1 MKPLFASITV
11 NLTLSLAAVTAVT
24 FLSAGF
30 AIYWGVAYTL
40 EQTAREELAGKLSI
54 VQHFVDDA
62 VQVGNIETLR
72 HHIDDALIGHGELM
86 VWLLNDKNDV
96 IYGGPGLPI
105 EQMRDRD
112 YVVRLAAGRTTAVA
126 YTPLA
131 NTGSLQLRTAVVALD
146 LAPRAKLLRAL
157 LYLMLA
163 AGSLAMLLTLALSR
177 LATRHGLRPIGHL
190 STQAASIAPSSLALR
205 LNIRGI
211 ARELEELAQA
221 FNGVLDRLE
230 SAYRQI
236 EAFNADVAHELR
248 TPLAT
253 LISGTQ
259 LALLADRPLM
269 HLRATLESN
278 LEELESLKSLVND
291 MMFLAHSDHDAVVED
306 MVDTNL
312 RSEIQKVFEFYDALL
327 DDSGLKAFIEGQ
339 AAAHCSPALIRR
351 AISNLLSNAIKFTAA
366 GESIKLSLTANDSIV
381 EIAVANPGS
390 PIPTKTRERMF
401 DRFYQADPARVRSG
415 DSHGLGLAIVSAI
428 AKMHGGRA
436 FCESADGMTRVGIRI
451 PQ

>member
-1 MKPLFASITV
+1 MKPLFFSIAAR
-11 NLTLSLAAVTAVT
+11 LALSLAVVTAVT
-24 FLSAGF
+24 FLSAGIV
-30 AIYWGVAYTL
+30 IYWGVAYTL
-40 EQTAREELAGKLSI
+40 EQTAREELVGKLSI
-54 VQHFVDDA
+54 VQHFVDEA
-62 VQVGNIETLR
+62 VQDGNLETLR
-72 HHIDDALIGHGELM
+72 HHIDDVMTGHGELT
-86 VWLLNDKNDV
+86 VWLLNDKDEV
-96 IYGGPGLPI
+96 VYGGPGLPVWQLR
-105 EQMRDRD
+105 ERDFEVRTAAGKKMA
-112 YVVRLAAGRTTAVA
+112 VVRA
-126 YTPLA
+126 PLVD
-131 NTGSLQLRTAVVALD
+131 TGPLQLRTAIVALD
-146 LAPRAKLLRAL
+146 LAPRARLLRAL
-157 LYLMLA
+157 LYLMLV
-163 AGSLAMLLTLALSR
+163 AGLLAMLLTFTLS
-177 LATRHGLRPIGHL
+177 LQATRHGLRPIGRL
-190 STQAASIAPSSLALR
+190 SRQAASIAPSSLALR
-205 LNIRGI
+205 LDVNGI

-230 SAYRQI
+230 SAYRHV

-259 LALLADRPLM
+259 LALLADRPLK

-291 MMFLAHSDHDAVVED
+291 MMFLAQADHDAVVQD
-306 MVDTNL
+306 MVDTHL
-312 RSEIQKVFEFYDALL
+312 GPEVQKVFEFYDALL

-339 AAAHCSPALIRR
+339 AAARCSPALMRR
-351 AISNLLSNAIKFTAA
+351 VISNLLSNAIKFTAP
-366 GESIKLSLTANDSIV
+366 GESIKLSLTEKGGIA
-381 EIAVANPGS
+381 EIAVTNPGS
-390 PIPTKTRERMF
+390 PIPAKTRERMF